1 MAVSSLGASD
11 SWGDPRSVTGFAT
24 FAPVPTLTL
33 SASSSYPLAGE
44 DVGAG

>member
-24 FAPVPTLTL
+24 FAPVPTLTPVGQFQL
-33 SASSSYPLAGE
+33 SAGR
-44 DVGAG
+44 